1 MSNENLE
8 KQSLKTDWETIS
20 NIMENDQTVLV
31 TDAKGNEYKGKI
43 LTSDHRAMFVKV
55 SEDENKVVFHRDIVN
70 FQIVGE

>member
-1 MSNENLE
+1 MSNNNLE

-20 NIMENDQTVLV
+20 DIMEKDQTVLV
-31 TDAKGNEYKGKI
+31 TDAKANEYKGKI

-70 FQIVGE
+70 FEIVEE